1 MSYKFREFYIPE
13 RMMPGIERYVQDRV
27 MPGSFLQAVISN
39 DLRLACANADEENL
53 RNLPAYIAYFYNEA
67 PSGCWGSREKM
78 LYWISGGNDAA

>member
-53 RNLPAYIAYFYNEA
+53 RNLPAYVAYFYNET
-67 PSGCWGSREKM
+67 PSGCWGSQEKM
-78 LYWISGGNDAA
+78 FYWISGGKYV

>member
-1 MSYKFREFYIPE
+1 MSYKFRGFYIPE

-53 RNLPAYIAYFYNEA
+53 RNLPAYIAYFYNET
-67 PSGCWGSREKM
+67 PSGCWGSQEKM
-78 LYWISGGNDAA
+78 FYWISGGKNV

>member
-53 RNLPAYIAYFYNEA
+53 RNLPAYIAYLYNET
-67 PSGCWGSREKM
+67 PSGCWGSQEKM
-78 LYWISGGNDAA
+78 IYWTCGGKNE